1 MRPMMAVMDIQL
13 GTLVFSPALLRA
25 DLLATPVTKA
35 LALLPDP
42 DSVGVSPIDGTLS
55 DTAQFCDAYKVGMHE
70 AANCVI
76 LEAKQ
81 GSERAY
87 VACVVLASTRADVN
101 GLIKKTLQV
110 RKVSFANMEL
120 AVEATQMEYGAITP
134 IGLPSDWPIFIDKR
148 VADSAYVIIGS
159 GLRQSKL
166 AVTGAFLSALPNV
179 RVLEDLGLDKT
190 VYGNS

>member
-1 MRPMMAVMDIQL
+1 MDIHL
-13 GTLVFSPALLRA
+13 GKLIFAPALRSEE
-25 DLLATPVTKA
+25 LLALPVKA
-35 LALLPDP
+35 ALSQLPDAGT
-42 DSVGVSPIDGTLS
+42 VGVVAIDGALS
-55 DTAQFCDAYKVGMHE
+55 DTAAFCDAYGVGMDQ

-87 VACVVLASTRADVN
+87 AACVVLATTRADVN

-120 AVEATQMEYGAITP
+120 ATGMTEMEYGAITP
-134 IGLPSDWPIFIDKR
+134 IGLPNDWPIFIDRR
-148 VADSAYVIIGS
+148 VAASDHVIVGS
-159 GLRQSKL
+159 GLRGSKL
-166 AVTGAFLSALPNV
+166 VVTGAFLAALPNV
-179 RVLEDLGLDKT
+179 RVLDDLGLDKT